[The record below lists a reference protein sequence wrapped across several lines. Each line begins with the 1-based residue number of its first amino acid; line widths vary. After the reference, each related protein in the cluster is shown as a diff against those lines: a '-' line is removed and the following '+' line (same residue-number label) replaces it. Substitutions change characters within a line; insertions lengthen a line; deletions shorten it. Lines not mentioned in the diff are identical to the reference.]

1 MGIEIVSN
9 KHYLLRPR
17 VQRVTSIPEDLC
29 KIQRCAGRLHN
40 RFPPA
45 CQRFG
50 NHEDIC
56 NAITDIH
63 GICFLR
69 LSRFAGDT
77 GFLYKLLVRF
87 IYAYNRTEWII
98 GALVYLQHILH
109 LCYEFSIC
117 LWNAPFLYKPRLDF
131 VFFIT
136 LQMVLSVM

>member
-1 MGIEIVSN
+1 MGIEIVSY

-29 KIQRCAGRLHN
+29 KIQRCAGLCHN

-56 NAITDIH
+56 NSITHIH
-63 GICFLR
+63 GIYFLR
-69 LSRFAGDT
+69 LPRFAGDT
-77 GFLYKLLVRF
+77 GLLYKLLVCF

-98 GALVYLQHILH
+98 GVLVYLQHILH
-109 LCYEFSIC
+109 LRYEFNIC

-131 VFFIT
+131 VF
-136 LQMVLSVM
+136 S

>member
-1 MGIEIVSN
+1 MGIGIVSY

-17 VQRVTSIPEDLC
+17 VQRVTSIPGDLC
-29 KIQRCAGRLHN
+29 KIQRCAGLRHN

-45 CQRFG
+45 CQRSG

-56 NAITDIH
+56 NSITYIH
-63 GICFLR
+63 GIYFLR

-77 GFLYKLLVRF
+77 GFLYKLPVRF
-87 IYAYNRTEWII
+87 IYAYNRTEGII

-109 LCYEFSIC
+109 PRYEFSIC
-117 LWNAPFLYKPRLDF
+117 LRNAPFLYKPRLDF

-136 LQMVLSVM
+136 SQTVVSVM